1 MITSKRYDLS
11 IIIPCHNIEGYIGK
25 CLDSILNQN
34 TTVDY
39 EIVCICDRC
48 TDRTKEVIQEKL
60 KGRQDIVIDADVG
73 SCGSARNIGLQF
85 AKGELIWF
93 IDGDDWIIPD
103 DAIKT
108 IVNEIQGY
116 DIVHFNYD
124 TNGYR
129 YPDGRIIPCY
139 EMVWQYAYKRE
150 IIGDA
155 RFRAMQP
162 AEDHVFQ
169 SAVFG
174 KDPKV
179 NRIDRTLYFYNY
191 PREKSV
197 MWKALRG
204 QTETNIEAR

>member
-93 IDGDDWIIPD
+93 IDGDDWITTD
-103 DAIKT
+103 DAIET
-108 IVNEIQGY
+108 LVNEMDDNTDILIFGY
-116 DIVHFNYD
+116 ESA
-124 TNGYR
+124 GYKHL
-129 YPDGRIIPCY
+129 CY
-139 EMVWQYAYKRE
+139 EMVWQYMYRRS
-150 IIGDA
+150 IIQDA
-155 RFRAMQP
+155 KFRAMQP
-162 AEDHVFQ
+162 SEDYVFQ
-169 SAVFG
+169 RDIFSRHPRV
-174 KDPKV
+174 KQVP
-179 NRIDRTLYFYNY
+179 RTFYYYNY
-191 PREKSV
+191 PRVGSV

-204 QTETNIEAR
+204 MTEENIEAR